1 MSKRIL
7 IIEERE
13 WLLRL
18 VEQAIREEQP
28 DDEVLLAGNLIT
40 GLVEMALGRYDLV
53 RLGGTSEAVSEA
65 TLDRLSRSLSALSPP
80 PILLLRRYLSSE
92 DERPIFVE
100 IDQLQAAVSTAL
112 AGELVAVGRKEHEW
126 IF

>member
-7 IIEERE
+7 IIESRE

-28 DDEVLLAGNLIT
+28 DDEIVLATNAST
-40 GLVEMALGRYDLV
+40 GLHECVICLPDLLVLGTVQCMSTEQVEQGM
-53 RLGGTSEAVSEA
+53 RLFAPVYAFEM
-65 TLDRLSRSLSALSPP
+65 PP
-80 PILLLRRYLSSE
+80 VLHISQYLSSE

-100 IDQLQAAVSTAL
+100 IDQLQAAVSEVL
-112 AGELVAVGRKEHEW
+112 AGEPVGAGGRS
-126 IF
+126 